1 MSIELKHS
9 ILGTVII
16 VIAINLLLLVIWG
29 LNNYGA
35 LCCTD
40 PIIIVIAFP
49 TLYVFAKMRY
59 ETEFKKIGNIIN
71 NDEQLSTEKVEEIQS
86 KINEISTS
94 AYKRYLSYFIFIKY
108 FLLAIGI
115 ILFGEGI
122 LNFIIEKRLDYSSI
136 LLGILLIISYYVLN
150 KRNKL
155 TK

>member
-9 ILGTVII
+9 ILGTIII
-16 VIAINLLLLVIWG
+16 VIAINLLLLAIWG

-49 TLYVFAKMRY
+49 TIYVFAKMRY

-71 NDEQLSTEKVEEIQS
+71 NGENNTTENKEEIQS
-86 KINEISTS
+86 QINEISTS
-94 AYKRYLSYFIFIKY
+94 AYKRYSGYYNIIKY
-108 FLLAIGI
+108 FLLVAGI
-115 ILFGEGI
+115 ILCGKGI
-122 LNFIIEKRLDYSSI
+122 LDIIIEKRLDYSNI
-136 LLGILLIISYYVLN
+136 LLGILLIISYYELN
-150 KRNKL
+150 KRNKI